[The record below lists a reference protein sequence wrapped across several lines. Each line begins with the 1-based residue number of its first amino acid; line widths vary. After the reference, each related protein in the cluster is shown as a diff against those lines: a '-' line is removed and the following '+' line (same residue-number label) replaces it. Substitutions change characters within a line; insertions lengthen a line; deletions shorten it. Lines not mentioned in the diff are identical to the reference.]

1 MNKGIELGTA
11 AVQRTDWGEGQ
22 MPTLNE
28 AVERVAHLKAPT
40 PVLLEAVAYLPQP
53 ERRRNPRHGAGAAH
67 RRRVRPEDRMTSRE
81 DRYFEAMQEARH
93 MRDCLPCLMGRP
105 DLCPDDDEETNE

>member
-40 PVLLEAVAYLPQP
+40 PVLLEAIAYLACQVNGYRHSQNADANLAM
-53 ERRRNPRHGAGAAH
+53 ERVQHIVAEYARRTA
-67 RRRVRPEDRMTSRE
+67 
-81 DRYFEAMQEARH
+81 
-93 MRDCLPCLMGRP
+93 
-105 DLCPDDDEETNE
+105 